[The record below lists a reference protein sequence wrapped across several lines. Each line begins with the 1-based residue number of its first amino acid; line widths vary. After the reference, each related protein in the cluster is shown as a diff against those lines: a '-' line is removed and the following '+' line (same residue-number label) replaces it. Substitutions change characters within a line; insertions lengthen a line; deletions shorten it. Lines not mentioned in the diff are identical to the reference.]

1 MKRLMNFLFL
11 SCIRASE
18 LIEKNLDNELT
29 SREKIQLYVHTKM
42 CDACNAYQKQSK
54 QLDNALNKHFT
65 SDQIDLQKDPL
76 HLSEQFKKDLLEK
89 IKNEQD

>member
-11 SCIRASE
+11 SCIKASE
-18 LIEKNLDNELT
+18 LIEKKLDKRLT
-29 SREKIQLYVHTKM
+29 SREKIQLFVHTKM

-54 QLDNALNKHFT
+54 QLDHALNKHFT
-65 SDQIDLQKDPL
+65 SDHIDLQKDPP